1 VTVTS
6 SENGT
11 GHTPLAA
18 CSAQQQ
24 IQLLVELHTMKM
36 SRNTGQ
42 LSNEAV
48 REHDETH
55 ILSRPT
61 APAAELELS
70 HLTAS
75 TRNHDV
81 KSQRKRDDGEDGIGR
96 RRIVPYSSP

>member
-24 IQLLVELHTMKM
+24 IQLLVELHT
-36 SRNTGQ
+36 NTGQ